1 MRSRKATLVVI
12 EFGASWPRWLDPSE
26 SGDMAVVAQHY
37 EGAPNSLITQ
47 VASRITRL
55 EAKGWQ
61 MNAIVFV
68 SNGCCE
74 GDSIAARSIL
84 AHGLLSRLRAAGGG
98 HFALSVDGRY
108 GRRATHNLT
117 LLAESMG
124 KAARAGGVILNAYT
138 GEQATSEDTAS
149 AALAS

>member
-1 MRSRKATLVVI
+1 MKNRKATLVVI
-12 EFGASWPRWLDPSE
+12 EFGASWPRWLDPSD

-68 SNGCCE
+68 SNGRCE
-74 GDSIAARSIL
+74 GDAVAARSIL

-98 HFALSVDGRY
+98 HFALSVDARHGGR
-108 GRRATHNLT
+108 ASHNLT
-117 LLAESMG
+117 LLVESMA
-124 KAARAGGVILNAYT
+124 KAARIGGVALTAYT
-138 GEQATSEDTAS
+138 GEQAAAEKSAH

>member
-12 EFGASWPRWLDPSE
+12 EFGASWPRWLDPSH

-37 EGAPNSLITQ
+37 EGAPSSLITQ
-47 VASRITRL
+47 VASRVTRL

-61 MNAIVFV
+61 LNAIVFV
-68 SNGCCE
+68 SNGRCE
-74 GDSIAARSIL
+74 GDSAAARSIL

-98 HFALSVDGRY
+98 HFALTVDDRH
-108 GRRATHNLT
+108 GRRAAHNLT
-117 LLAESMG
+117 LLAESMDR
-124 KAARAGGVILNAYT
+124 AARVGGVVLSTRA
-138 GEQATSEDTAS
+138 GEQTPGTSLDT